1 MQVRKSIATGTGLLL
16 AIVTTLGSSLPS
28 GASDKLV
35 DHFEVRDEHQVTLP
49 VAVFL
54 VGYIFGPI
62 IFGPLS
68 ESYGRRVTLL
78 SSFAMYTLFTL
89 GCALSPNWPVL
100 LVFRF
105 LVGVGA
111 AAPPAVLGGMFADL
125 YPGLL
130 NRGRSVMLLALA
142 TNIGP
147 LMGAILSAFI
157 GSVGWRWMFWANVM
171 LTGVVW
177 PPLLW
182 LPGQRF

>member
-1 MQVRKSIATGTGLLL
+1 MLLV
-16 AIVTTLGSSLPS
+16 IVTTLGSSLPS
-28 GASDKLV
+28 GASDELV
-35 DHFEVRDEHQVTLP
+35 KHFNVRDQHQFTLP

-62 IFGPLS
+62 NFGPLS
-68 ESYGRRVTLL
+68 ESYGRRATLL
-78 SSFAMYTLFTL
+78 SSFTMYTLFTL
-89 GCALSPNWPVL
+89 CCALSPNWPAL
-100 LVFRF
+100 LFFRF

-130 NRGRSVMLLALA
+130 TRGRAVMLLALA

-147 LMGAILSAFI
+147 LMGAILSAYI
-157 GSVGWRWMFWANVM
+157 GSVGWRWMFWANAM
-171 LTGVVW
+171 LTAVIW

-182 LPGQRF
+182 LPGQCF